1 MENLIIQLAK
11 YIIIILFSIYT
22 LYCFTVFRSKDK
34 ERQNRIYR
42 KQQGLMYL
50 IHLICHVLLFLN
62 TQDRKLILYYGLE
75 LVFFVTSAFVYRFVY
90 RNLSRLVLNNMQMLL
105 AISFIMLARLEL
117 PLAKRQLFMAAAGL
131 LACLVVPFVIEK
143 FRYIDRLGWLYAVLG
158 LLCLLS
164 VFIPKVGVEKYGAS
178 NWIQIY
184 SITLQPSE
192 FVKIIF
198 VFFIAALLARS
209 TEFKEVVKITAMAA
223 VYVLVL
229 VLEKDLGGAL
239 IFFMTYMCVL
249 YAATSQPL
257 YEAAGFGAFSVAAV
271 VAYRIFAHVRV
282 RVQAFLD
289 PWSDIDSG
297 GYQVASSLF
306 AIGTG
311 GWFGMGLGKGMPKSI
326 PVRESDFIFS
336 AISEEM
342 GGIFAVCMILVCLS
356 CFIMFVNIA
365 MKMKRSFYKLTALGL
380 SVIYIFQVFLT
391 IGGAIKFIPSTGV
404 TLPLVSYGGSSVLS
418 TILLFSIIQGMY
430 VLNQDEVRRYGEKY
444 GEKER

>member
-1 MENLIIQLAK
+1 
-11 YIIIILFSIYT
+11 
-22 LYCFTVFRSKDK
+22 
-34 ERQNRIYR
+34 
-42 KQQGLMYL
+42 MYL
-50 IHLICHVLLFLN
+50 IHFICHSLLFLN
-62 TQDRKLILYYGLE
+62 TQKTEIFVLYGLE
-75 LVFFVTSAFVYRFVY
+75 VVFFVTSYFVYRFVY
-90 RNLSRLVLNNMQMLL
+90 KNLSRLVFNNMQMLL
-105 AISFIMLARLEL
+105 TISFIMLARLDTD
-117 PLAKRQLFMAAAGL
+117 LAKRQLFMAAAGL
-131 LACLVVPFVIEK
+131 FLCLVVPFVIEK
-143 FRYIDRLGWLYAVLG
+143 FSYIDRLGWGYGILG
-158 LLCLLS
+158 LILLFT
-164 VFIPKVGVEKYGAS
+164 VFIPKIGVEKYGAS
-178 NWIQIY
+178 NWIQIG

-198 VFFIAALLARS
+198 VFFIAALLSGS
-209 TEFKEVVKITAMAA
+209 TEFKKLVKITVVAA

-229 VLEKDLGGAL
+229 VLERDLGGAL
-239 IFFMTYMCVL
+239 IFFVTYLCVL
-249 YAATSQPL
+249 YAATSRLL
-257 YEAAGFGAFSVAAV
+257 YVVTGLGAFSVASV
-271 VAYRIFAHVRV
+271 IAYRLFSHVRV

-311 GWFGMGLGKGMPKSI
+311 GWFGMGLGKGLPQSI

-342 GGIFAVCMILVCLS
+342 GGIFAICLILVCLS

-365 MKMKRSFYKLTALGL
+365 MKMKRLFYKLTALGL

-418 TILLFSIIQGMY
+418 TIFLFSIIQGMY
-430 VLNQDEVRRYGEKY
+430 VLNQDEVRANE
-444 GEKER
+444 EKEGY